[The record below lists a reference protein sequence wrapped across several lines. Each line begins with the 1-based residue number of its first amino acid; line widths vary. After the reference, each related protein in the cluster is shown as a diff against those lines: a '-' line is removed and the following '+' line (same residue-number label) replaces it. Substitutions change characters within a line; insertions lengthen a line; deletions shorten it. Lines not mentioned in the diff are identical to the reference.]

1 MRNSIVITNYFLKGP
16 PGPMGEQGSP
26 GGPGRRG
33 SPGLQGPEGR
43 VGEKG
48 AKVCC
53 LPKLILRLLVIYK
66 IKN

>member
-1 MRNSIVITNYFLKGP
+1 
-16 PGPMGEQGSP
+16 MGEQGSP

-53 LPKLILRLLVIYK
+53 LPKLILNFSSCLYNYK
-66 IKN
+66 LNSIGRSRSCWS